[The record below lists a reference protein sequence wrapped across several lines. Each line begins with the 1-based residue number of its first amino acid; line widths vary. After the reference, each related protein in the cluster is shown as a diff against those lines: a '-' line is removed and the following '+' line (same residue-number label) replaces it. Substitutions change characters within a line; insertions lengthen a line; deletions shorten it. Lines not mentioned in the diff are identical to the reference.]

1 MLSRM
6 QAKGLSAGYNGEAV
20 FRGLDLKI
28 PEGSITTLIG
38 SNGSGKSTILKT
50 LCRIIS
56 PDSGAVYLD
65 GEAIHRMP
73 TKRVAQRLAL
83 LPQGA
88 QAPAGITVGD
98 LVEYGRFPYRS
109 ALSGLGEKDREIIQW
124 ALAST
129 GMSSLEHREMERL
142 SGGQQQRAWIA
153 MALAQ
158 KTGLLLLDEPTTY
171 LDISHQLD
179 ILYLLR
185 RLNRENG
192 VTIVMV
198 LHDLNH
204 AIMFSDYLV
213 AIKDGTLHS
222 AGTPQEVITR
232 QALREI
238 FDVEAEVI
246 THPVLNVPVCL
257 PFRITEQN
265 KKQEVRTHEKGVQSV
280 LFSVLVGALLLCAG
294 CGKSG
299 DIYTAGVYTASA
311 EGYSGPVTV
320 EVEFDGRSILSVH
333 VLSHSETVNI
343 SDRAIDELPSR
354 IVEAQTWDVDA
365 VSSATF
371 TSDAIREA
379 VRDCLAQAAHR

>member
-124 ALAST
+124 ALAS
-129 GMSSLEHREMERL
+129 

-158 KTGLLLLDEPTTY
+158 KTGLLFLDEPTTY

-213 AIKDGTLHS
+213 AIKDGMLHS
-222 AGTPQEVITR
+222 AGTPQEVITQ

-265 KKQEVRTHEKGVQSV
+265 KKTGGSN
-280 LFSVLVGALLLCAG
+280 
-294 CGKSG
+294 
-299 DIYTAGVYTASA
+299 T
-311 EGYSGPVTV
+311 
-320 EVEFDGRSILSVH
+320 
-333 VLSHSETVNI
+333 
-343 SDRAIDELPSR
+343 
-354 IVEAQTWDVDA
+354 
-365 VSSATF
+365 
-371 TSDAIREA
+371 
-379 VRDCLAQAAHR
+379 

>member
-129 GMSSLEHREMERL
+129 GMSSLEHREMEKL

-158 KTGLLLLDEPTTY
+158 KTGLLFLDEPTTY

-222 AGTPQEVITR
+222 AGTPQEVITQ

-343 SDRAIDELPSR
+343 SDRAIDEIPSR

-379 VRDCLAQAAHR
+379 VRDCLAQAALR